1 MSATKQVYKT
11 PNPTDIHVGSKI
23 RMQRNLARMSQS
35 ALGDAIGVT
44 FQQVQKYEKGTN
56 RVGASRLQQIA
67 AVLNVPVAIFFEGSV
82 SESSPNDNSQ
92 GIMDFLATK
101 QGLEL
106 NRSFMKIKDPI
117 IREKAVQL
125 VKAIADNNSE

>member
-1 MSATKQVYKT
+1 MSAPKQIYKT

-82 SESSPNDNSQ
+82 SESSPNDKSQ

-106 NRSFMKIKDPI
+106 NRSFMKIKDPK

-125 VKAIADNNSE
+125 VKAIADNNPE